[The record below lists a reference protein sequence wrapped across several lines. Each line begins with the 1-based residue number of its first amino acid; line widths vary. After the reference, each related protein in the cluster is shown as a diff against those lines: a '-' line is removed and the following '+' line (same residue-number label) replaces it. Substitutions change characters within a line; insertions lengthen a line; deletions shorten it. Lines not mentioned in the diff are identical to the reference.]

1 MKPGFLNILTTEEI
15 GEVGGKIIYRLTS
28 DLYYQC
34 DNDHLIIIPKGFQT
48 DFASVPRVP
57 IVFMLYGDRAHH
69 EAVLHDYLYRT
80 NSIPIVTR
88 SEADNYFKEAM
99 ISRRKPYYIYQPMYL
114 GVRLGGFSAYHK
126 LPVGH
131 SFI

>member
-1 MKPGFLNILTTEEI
+1 MKPGFLNTLQTEEI
-15 GEVGGKIIYRLTS
+15 GDVGGRAIYRLLD
-28 DLYYQC
+28 DLVYQR
-34 DNDHLIIIPKGFQT
+34 DNEHLIIIPKGFQT

-69 EAVLHDYLYRT
+69 ESTLHDYLYRT

-88 SEADNYFKEAM
+88 AEADNYFKEAM
-99 ISRRKPYYIYQPMYL
+99 ISRGKSWGIYYPMYL
-114 GVRLGGFSAYHK
+114 GVRLGGGSAYHK

-131 SFI
+131 SFF